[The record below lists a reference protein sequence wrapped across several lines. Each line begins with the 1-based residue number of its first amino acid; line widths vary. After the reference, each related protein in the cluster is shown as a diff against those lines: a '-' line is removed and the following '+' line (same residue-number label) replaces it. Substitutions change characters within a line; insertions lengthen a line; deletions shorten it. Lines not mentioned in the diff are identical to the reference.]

1 MHSAFFI
8 QLETCKLR
16 HSSGLDMFCCA
27 ATSSPAEVVERG
39 KSRDQSSV
47 AGKLVGKMEWDSP
60 QMYRRARIPR
70 PVGYLGE
77 RQYQRQ
83 VKEALDRLYAE
94 VEIQWQPFRGEGP
107 RIYAPVVDVA
117 VGPFAIERRYID
129 EYGQL
134 LDETRAFI
142 DGLIARHNAN
152 LEGQE
157 EPARFEGI
165 RNFNENAR
173 CLLCIEIEES
183 GSRKHCLGNLVN
195 ASALGRIGVLIAR
208 QASVMR
214 VFVRQR
220 AYLHFLAEV
229 QKNTFRTENALILT
243 AEQFTEC
250 LAAIPP
256 RA

>member
-1 MHSAFFI
+1 MH
-8 QLETCKLR
+8 
-16 HSSGLDMFCCA
+16 
-27 ATSSPAEVVERG
+27 
-39 KSRDQSSV
+39 
-47 AGKLVGKMEWDSP
+47 
-60 QMYRRARIPR
+60 RRAPIPR
-70 PVGYLGE
+70 PVGYLDE
-77 RQYQRQ
+77 RAYQRQ
-83 VKEALDRLYAE
+83 VKDALDRLYAE

-134 LDETRAFI
+134 LDQTRAFI
-142 DGLIARHNAN
+142 DNLIARHNAN

-157 EPARFEGI
+157 EPARFERI

-229 QKNTFRTENALILT
+229 QKNTFRTENALVLT